1 VAPTPAGPAKG
12 AELGRATQADARA
25 AVDVAAGATPL
36 TAPEPPVT
44 ATDSVEADDELLALR
59 AERDALRVQL
69 RQMTEAHADS
79 AGTVSESDLLADVG
93 IYQYRHPLASA
104 AQYKDALR
112 EIQEQIREH
121 ITGRHAIEASDRFV
135 YNNSLAQGRRMVADF
150 SKLMLRA
157 YNAEAEN
164 CVRTVRAGSVTA
176 AVQRLERAVTA
187 IARLGTFMEM
197 RVSADYHDMRV
208 REIEL
213 TGDFLIKVQEEREA
227 ERAAREELREQRK
240 AAAELQAEHDRLEK
254 EREHYQ
260 NALNAIQTHGG
271 DAQQVLERLGQID
284 EALTQND
291 YRIANIRA
299 GYVYVISNLG
309 AFGPD
314 VVKIGMTRRLDP
326 MDRVRELG
334 DASVPFPFDVHMIHF
349 SNDAVGVESQLHQ
362 AFSEARINQVN
373 LRREFFRATPRQV
386 REILLAQV
394 GNVLE
399 FTDEPEAAQYRQSQA
414 HHDVT

>member
-1 VAPTPAGPAKG
+1 
-12 AELGRATQADARA
+12 
-25 AVDVAAGATPL
+25 
-36 TAPEPPVT
+36 
-44 ATDSVEADDELLALR
+44 
-59 AERDALRVQL
+59 
-69 RQMTEAHADS
+69 
-79 AGTVSESDLLADVG
+79 
-93 IYQYRHPLASA
+93 
-104 AQYKDALR
+104 
-112 EIQEQIREH
+112 
-121 ITGRHAIEASDRFV
+121 
-135 YNNSLAQGRRMVADF
+135 MVADF

-197 RVSADYHDMRV
+197 RVSADYHDLRV

-240 AAAELQAEHDRLEK
+240 AAAELQAEHDRFEK
-254 EREHYQ
+254 ERAHYQ
-260 NALNAIQTHGG
+260 NALNAIQAQGG

-362 AFSEARINQVN
+362 AFSEARINPVN